1 MDPGTRSATETSAG
15 RIILTLNRAPLKS
28 ESIQRNQAH
37 RDAGQFVVGNVGRK
51 LMATHD
57 PGPLIWNPHGSAPRL
72 GVEPKNLGVLNWLVH
87 P

>member
-1 MDPGTRSATETSAG
+1 MDPGTRSATQASAA

-28 ESIQRNQAH
+28 ECIQGYQAH
-37 RDAGQFVVGNVGRK
+37 RDAGQFAVSNVGRE
-51 LMATHD
+51 LLTTND